1 MTPEQ
6 RKIEED
12 KIKNSFSELQ
22 KKLDDLKS
30 NIQSETDESKKQKKQ
45 AEIQKMENDLSEMKA
60 LIDKLSSLQE
70 QDLQSLKNRIEQYS
84 QVKQDVQGEATELL
98 NQKMSTPTTYE
109 LLKDSETR
117 NKLLNIISSNPK
129 EFSNLPWNTPE
140 KKLEYI
146 FEKIRTNIV
155 LFMKNKLWNSKKAE
169 KVISNTIAPAFE
181 RNLMEL
187 LRDQW
192 NERNVSMLKW
202 IDEISWDSFSNL
214 ITWMWNFAKKTK
226 WSFNKF
232 SQWINAIDYLSV
244 HNWALKNPEKSEVL
258 TSPIE
263 FKNYLNNS
271 VFANEKFSPYT
282 LIDNNIFKVDVN
294 QTFDFGISLQD
305 KQNILSQI
313 WNIQVVD
320 SPKTTAL
327 IANMLDK
334 PEKLLWAVPGLQNTA
349 NHLLDWANALNSV
362 TKLVGL
368 DLLWEITKPPEKRG
382 FWYRIIDFVCK
393 LIWITWW
400 LEWIVKRWR
409 LDRLKL
415 TDEKNESI
423 TKIFKEYQNSVWKW
437 NNISITDANLCSSV
451 LADFALTDIDKQPT
465 TKWDCLRDVMADNM
479 DISFVSV
486 SVVQQTL
493 WDEYLKKEV
502 STVNWKQQEK
512 IIIDVSKITE
522 DKKKELAHK
531 HLINM
536 KTHLEWNY
544 DGLKDFYSK
553 IHNTDD
559 LVICMTASLY
569 ADKEDVIEWINA
581 GVFLPENYGVTH
593 QGNID
598 NWNNGWID
606 STLSE
611 LTPDE
616 KAEMEK
622 LVEQSKTPNTINYL
636 ENATYKKY
644 LNIIERDLKLPK
656 YALECVCRQ
665 ESFWWYLYKNWKITW
680 SDEGAQGLFQFLPGT
695 ANQYMVHNELKEK
708 YWKTFT
714 SRNEFLKDPLATAWA
729 AWIMYSEFMYKYN
742 YNFQTSLACYNRWI
756 DNYQKGIGKKNLEP
770 WDLNKLPKETKWYVE
785 TISKDILEHNSAN
798 SNDIFA
804 DLWKYSRDNGWVGW
818 SSMA

>member
-1 MTPEQ
+1 MTPEE
-6 RKIEED
+6 RKLEEEQ
-12 KIKNSFSELQ
+12 IKNSFSELQ

-30 NIQSETDESKKQKKQ
+30 DIQRETDDSKKQEKQ
-45 AEIQKMENDLSEMKA
+45 AEIQKMEKDLSEMKT
-60 LIDKLSSLQE
+60 LIDKLSLLQE
-70 QDLQSLKNRIEQYS
+70 QDLQSLKTRLEQYS
-84 QVKQDVQGEATELL
+84 QVKQDVQGETTELL

-109 LLKDSETR
+109 LLKDSETCNR
-117 NKLLNIISSNPK
+117 LLNIISSNPK

-155 LFMKNKLWNSKKAE
+155 LFMKNKLWNSKNAE
-169 KVISNTIAPAFE
+169 KIINNTIAPSFE
-181 RNLMEL
+181 WSLMEL

-192 NERNVSMLKW
+192 NETNVNMLKW
-202 IDEISWDSFSNL
+202 IDKISWDSFNTL
-214 ITWMWNFAKKTK
+214 ITWVWNLAKKTK

-232 SQWINAIDYLSV
+232 NQWINAIDYLSV
-244 HNWALKNPEKSEVL
+244 HNWVLNNPEKSEVL
-258 TSPIE
+258 TNPNE
-263 FKNYLNNS
+263 FKNYLNNA
-271 VFANEKFSPYT
+271 VFASEKFSPYV
-282 LIDNNIFKVDVN
+282 LIDGNIFKVDEN
-294 QTFDFGISLQD
+294 QSFEFGMSLQD
-305 KQNILSQI
+305 KQDVLSQI

-327 IANMLDK
+327 IASMLDK
-334 PEKLLWAVPGLQNTA
+334 PEKFLWAVPDLQNTA
-349 NHLLDWANALNSV
+349 NHLLDWVNTLNSV
-362 TKLVGL
+362 TKFVGL

-400 LEWIVKRWR
+400 IEWIVKRWR

-415 TDEKNESI
+415 TDEKNKSI
-423 TKIFKEYQNSVWKW
+423 TKIFEEYQNLVWRW
-437 NNISITDANLCSSV
+437 NNISITDANSCSSA
-451 LADFALTDIDKQPT
+451 LADFVLTDINKLST
-465 TKWDCLRDVMADNM
+465 TKWDYLRDVMADNM
-479 DISFVSV
+479 DINFVPV

-493 WDEYLKKEV
+493 WDNYLKKEV
-502 STVNWKQQEK
+502 RTVNWKQQEE
-512 IIIDVSKITE
+512 IIVDVQKITE
-522 DKKKELAHK
+522 QKRKELV
-531 HLINM
+531 HLHITNM
-536 KTHLEWNY
+536 KAHLEWNY
-544 DGLKDFYSK
+544 DDLKDFYSN
-553 IHNTDD
+553 IHNADD

-569 ADKEDVIEWINA
+569 ADKEDVIEWIKA
-581 GVFLPENYGVTH
+581 KVFLPENYGVTH
-593 QGNID
+593 QWNID
-598 NWNNGWID
+598 NWNNSWID

-611 LTPDE
+611 LTSQE
-616 KAEMEK
+616 KTEMQD
-622 LVEQSKTPNTINYL
+622 LVEKSKTPNTINYL

-644 LNIIERDLKLPK
+644 LNIIERNLKLPK

-665 ESFWWYLYKNWKITW
+665 ESFWWYLYRNWKITW
-680 SDEGAQGLFQFLPGT
+680 SDKGAQGLFQFMPET
-695 ANQYMVHNELKEK
+695 ADQYMAHNELKEK

-714 SRNEFLKDPLATAWA
+714 SRDEFLKDPLATAWV

-785 TISKDILEHNSAN
+785 TISKDVLEHNSAN

-804 DLWKYSRDNGWVGW
+804 DLWTYSRDNGWVGW